1 MPGLRLNFLGILFR
15 SDRNVPREGVLYHEQ
30 KLEQKLLNIPAQN
43 YGEEYVKR
51 YVDRFSS
58 C

>member
-1 MPGLRLNFLGILFR
+1 MPGLGLIFFGMSFQ
-15 SDRNVPREGVLYHEQ
+15 SDGSVPREGILYRR
-30 KLEQKLLNIPAQN
+30 EQKLLNIPTQN